1 MRARTPKK
9 RFLGFYN
16 QNDVVLDLSDTKRH
30 RFGWQQFFFLIPTH
44 IPKRSRLG
52 LPESKTTSFW
62 NCFKSLIQNNVV
74 WISDLVPNDVILA

>member
-30 RFGWQQFFFLIPTH
+30 RFRWQHFFFNSHAHP
-44 IPKRSRLG
+44 
-52 LPESKTTSFW
+52 KTTLFGTARV
-62 NCFKSLIQNNVV
+62 QNNVV
-74 WISDLVPNDVILA
+74 LELL